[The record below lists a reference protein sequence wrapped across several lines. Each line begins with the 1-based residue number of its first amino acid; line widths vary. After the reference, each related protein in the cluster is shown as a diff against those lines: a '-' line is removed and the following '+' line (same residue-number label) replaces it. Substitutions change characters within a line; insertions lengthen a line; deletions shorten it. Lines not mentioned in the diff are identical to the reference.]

1 MHSPKDEHLEAVCQV
16 MIYQKK
22 NPERGLLLKN
32 SDELKVVAYTDADW
46 VGSISDWRSTSK
58 WHTFV
63 GRNLVTWRGK
73 KQLVITW
80 NNVEAQYRVVA
91 KEMCEELLWLKRL
104 LDEP

>member
-46 VGSISDWRSTSK
+46 VGSISD
-58 WHTFV
+58 
-63 GRNLVTWRGK
+63 
-73 KQLVITW
+73 
-80 NNVEAQYRVVA
+80 
-91 KEMCEELLWLKRL
+91 
-104 LDEP
+104 